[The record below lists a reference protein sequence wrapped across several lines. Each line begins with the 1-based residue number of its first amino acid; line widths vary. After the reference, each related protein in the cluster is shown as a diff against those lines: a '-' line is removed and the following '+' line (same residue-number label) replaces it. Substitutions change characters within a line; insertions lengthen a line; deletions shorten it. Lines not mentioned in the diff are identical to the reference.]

1 MEMNRRSP
9 LALKTTVPSRFAKI
23 GSSRPI
29 PVPGPGRKPVPRWR
43 TMIVPAVT
51 PWPSKTL
58 TPSIFGFESRPFR
71 DEPSPFLFAIQVF
84 LPRFERRER
93 ALALR
98 VRALV
103 LERSLDLLG
112 RPAAGLLVDVRDGH
126 VGVAARQLRGRLL
139 GGRLLLLGGG
149 GLPGAATDRLDLDL
163 RELGAEAGVPAVA
176 RLRAVLTDAYLLAER
191 RADHA
196 RGHLRLGRE
205 LERTIAPEHE
215 YLRMEGLPLLRGQ
228 AVDEQALALLDAVL
242 LSAE

>member
-71 DEPSPFLFAIQVF
+71 DEPSPFLCAIQVF

-98 VRALV
+98 MRALV

-112 RPAAGLLVDVRDGH
+112 RPGPAVFVDVGEGH
-126 VGVAARQLRGRLL
+126 VAVAARQLRRRVGGLFLL
-139 GGRLLLLGGG
+139 GGSGLLR
-149 GLPGAATDRLDLDL
+149 GAADRLDLDL

-176 RLRAVLTDAYLLAER
+176 GLRLVLADPDLLAER

-196 RGHLRLGRE
+196 RGHLRLRRE
-205 LERTIAPEHE
+205 LEGTVA
-215 YLRMEGLPLLRGQ
+215 
-228 AVDEQALALLDAVL
+228 A
-242 LSAE
+242 

>member
-71 DEPSPFLFAIQVF
+71 DEPSPFLCAIQVF

-93 ALALR
+93 ALPLR

-103 LERSLDLLG
+103 LERGLGLLG
-112 RPAAGLLVDVRDGH
+112 RPAAGLLLDVGDGH
-126 VGVAARQLRGRLL
+126 VGVPARQLRRCL
-139 GGRLLLLGGG
+139 GGRLLLL
-149 GLPGAATDRLDLDL
+149 
-163 RELGAEAGVPAVA
+163 
-176 RLRAVLTDAYLLAER
+176 R
-191 RADHA
+191 R
-196 RGHLRLGRE
+196 RG
-205 LERTIAPEHE
+205 
-215 YLRMEGLPLLRGQ
+215 LLRG
-228 AVDEQALALLDAVL
+228 AADRL
-242 LSAE
+242 